1 MLTSVQTHGQS
12 RRSNAGA
19 KTSQLTSHTDV
30 LTKVR
35 NASVTVDGLSMEP
48 RLEPTRKHLISSEP
62 SSFQW
67 LFPELTERELS
78 NAMPLP
84 STVLIQPQ
92 MLTKHASVINRRNS
106 LTNLS
111 LLPPELS
118 GNHLKLSLNLN
129 PSSREPLNTQVRSK
143 KSPRKRKEPPR
154 NLQLPLVLRTTK
166 PLLIS
171 KPPRLVPFN
180 QLKKPTSSERQRLSQ
195 KDKLA
200 LRPSPRREPLLTL
213 TNSNLMLRRPQ
224 HK

>member
-1 MLTSVQTHGQS
+1 
-12 RRSNAGA
+12 
-19 KTSQLTSHTDV
+19 
-30 LTKVR
+30 
-35 NASVTVDGLSMEP
+35 
-48 RLEPTRKHLISSEP
+48 
-62 SSFQW
+62 
-67 LFPELTERELS
+67 
-78 NAMPLP
+78 
-84 STVLIQPQ
+84 
-92 MLTKHASVINRRNS
+92 VINRRNS

-118 GNHLKLSLNLN
+118 GNHLKLSLNLK
-129 PSSREPLNTQVRSK
+129 PSLREPLNTQVRSK

-154 NLQLPLVLRTTK
+154 NLPLPLVLRTTK
-166 PLLIS
+166 QLLIS

-224 HK
+224 HNKLAPTLTRRVLLTKPDFKTSAEE